1 MSDNEHP
8 TDTIESLRE
17 EIELDEKKKN
27 RYKPQKSYNMVAYD
41 YSKEE
46 EKAKL
51 PGLPKKTFKDKD
63 GNNDTETTTITTTDT
78 DKQGGDEYQ
87 DPLEKLTPAQK
98 KLYLLRQ
105 KLDKSK
111 KSIYETVVDEH
122 KRIHQGPQYEIEE
135 KRKLYLEKVK
145 AQEEDMKK
153 EGHDPEIE
161 KLKNITAGELE
172 RKSDAKKKKKKPVD
186 GQSVVGSH
194 VYNSYKKRV
203 KEIDSFH
210 QSDHFKAVVGDTNE
224 KLDDIEYG
232 KSVHIPRENINAL
245 KQELLKNEEER
256 RTNFKRKG
264 VSEQDDVDYI
274 NESNRLFNKKAAK
287 AFDKYTIE
295 TRQNL
300 ERGTA
305 L

>member
-1 MSDNEHP
+1 MSDIEQP

-17 EIELDEKKKN
+17 EIELEDKKKSK
-27 RYKPQKSYNMVAYD
+27 YKPQKSYNMVAYD
-41 YSKEE
+41 YSREE
-46 EKAKL
+46 EKAAL
-51 PGLPKKTFKDKD
+51 SSLPKKTFKD
-63 GNNDTETTTITTTDT
+63 NDNKKTTTTTTT
-78 DKQGGDEYQ
+78 TTTQDKQDDDEYQ

-111 KSIYETVVDEH
+111 KNIYETVVDEH
-122 KRIHQGPQYEIEE
+122 KRIHQGPQYEMEE
-135 KRKLYLEKVK
+135 KRKLYREKVK
-145 AQEEDMKK
+145 AEEEDMKK
-153 EGHDPEIE
+153 EGYDPEIE
-161 KLKNITAGELE
+161 KLKNTTASELE
-172 RKSDAKKKKKKPVD
+172 RKGDSKKKKKKPIN
-186 GQSVVGSH
+186 GQSIVGEH

-203 KEIDSFH
+203 KNIDSFH
-210 QSDHFKAVVGDTNE
+210 QSEHFKNVVQDSSE

-232 KSVHIPRENINAL
+232 KSVSIPRENINAL